1 VISELRRQISDIGHL
16 HSLPEATALLE
27 VTSAKCPKLV
37 GTNSV
42 RGIGIAAAARAL
54 EPTTNAKLL
63 FN

>member
-1 VISELRRQISDIGHL
+1 
-16 HSLPEATALLE
+16 